1 MARKNW
7 GTNAIIQPADF
18 EQRRPIRQGPKTGGF
33 GHEGLVVLIEDLMQW
48 NGWKHHNMKGD
59 DASRCDA
66 VLLEGLG
73 GLESA
78 SERSGEA
85 QEHPSTWS
93 TAYLDQIAQVP
104 LAASTLGSSCFSHP
118 EKDVAILVYSALHLS
133 SCPGKSLTSFSEFVE
148 KALFFCRADSSCG
161 CSSANS
167 PMYWSVW
174 NEVVYPIALPCS
186 ACIRQGECHCAPD
199 FQLLPN

>member
-1 MARKNW
+1 METLWWLAKTEEPMLSSSQQILSN
-7 GTNAIIQPADF
+7 GDQSVKA
-18 EQRRPIRQGPKTGGF
+18 QRLEGL
-33 GHEGLVVLIEDLMQW
+33 GHAGLVVLIEGLMQW

-59 DASRCDA
+59 ETSRCDA
-66 VLLEGLG
+66 MLLEGLG

-93 TAYLDQIAQVP
+93 TAYLDRTAQVP

-133 SCPGKSLTSFSEFVE
+133 SCAQRSLTSFSEFVE
-148 KALFFCRADSSCG
+148 KALFFCRATDPFGMRWCTLSLCRAVRASGRGMPLCPWF
-161 CSSANS
+161 SAF
-167 PMYWSVW
+167 
-174 NEVVYPIALPCS
+174 A
-186 ACIRQGECHCAPD
+186 
-199 FQLLPN
+199 